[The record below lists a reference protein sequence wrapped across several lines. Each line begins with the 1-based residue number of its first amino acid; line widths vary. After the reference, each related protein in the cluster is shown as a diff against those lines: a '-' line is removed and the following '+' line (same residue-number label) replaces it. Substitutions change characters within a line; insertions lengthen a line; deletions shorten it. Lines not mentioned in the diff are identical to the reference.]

1 MQVQAKLLEAA
12 TLEVNCKIGKDRHF
26 FAASRKDWWKIR
38 LGLIAVVGT
47 ALISSS
53 LGTALRKVLAVYM
66 QVEYIDLLAAAAPVF
81 VGICTATVGF
91 LGLEKQ
97 AAQHKFIGNAYVEIE
112 RKVRSLINSAPQ
124 DEPLTEDWIRAFTA
138 LTERYLAVN
147 TEGEA
152 CPTSE
157 VDGKRAI
164 ENNSKRHKAL
174 KEKVRE
180 IDITLLGVRDPQ
192 TKSRFGLRTALGRG
206 IRFRVACM
214 LRKVGLIRQNDFANI
229 IRSLR

>member
-1 MQVQAKLLEAA
+1 MQVKAKLLEAA

-26 FAASRKDWWKIR
+26 IAASRKDWWKIR

-53 LGTALRKVLAVYM
+53 LGTALRKILSVHIPNDYV
-66 QVEYIDLLAAAAPVF
+66 DLLAAAAPVF

-97 AAQHKFIGNAYVEIE
+97 AAQHKIIGNAYVEIE
-112 RKVRSLINSAPQ
+112 RKVRSLINSAPK
-124 DEPLTEDWIRAFTA
+124 DEPLSDEWLKTLEA
-138 LTERYLAVN
+138 LVDRYLAVN

-152 CPTSE
+152 CPTAE
-157 VDGKRAI
+157 VDGERAI
-164 ENNSKRHKAL
+164 EKNSKRHMAL

-180 IDITLLGVRDPQ
+180 FDIAVLGVRDPQ
-192 TKSRFGLRTALGRG
+192 TRSLPSIRAALWRS
-206 IRFRVACM
+206 IRLNLVCLFCK
-214 LRKVGLIRQNDFANI
+214 LGLIRRKDFTAL
-229 IRSLR
+229 IRSLM

>member
-26 FAASRKDWWKIR
+26 IAASRKDWWKIR

-53 LGTALRKVLAVYM
+53 LGAALRKVLAMHV
-66 QVEYIDLLAAAAPVF
+66 QNEYINLLAAVAPVF

-112 RKVRSLINSAPQ
+112 RKVRSLINCAPQ
-124 DEPLTEDWIRAFTA
+124 GQPLTTDWLKDLNT
-138 LTERYLAVN
+138 LVERYLAVN

-152 CPTSE
+152 CPTAE

-164 ENNSKRHKAL
+164 ENNSKRHRAL

-180 IDITLLGVRDPQ
+180 FDIEILGVRDPQ
-192 TKSRFGLRTALGRG
+192 TKFQLHVRTALWRG
-206 IRFRVACM
+206 IRFRMACAF
-214 LRKVGLIRQNDFANI
+214 RKIGLIRKNDFASI
-229 IRSLR
+229 VRSLR

>member
-1 MQVQAKLLEAA
+1 MQAKLLEAA

-38 LGLIAVVGT
+38 LGLVAVVGT

-53 LGTALRKVLAVYM
+53 LGAALRKVLAM
-66 QVEYIDLLAAAAPVF
+66 HIPNDYINLLAAGAPVF

-97 AAQHKFIGNAYVEIE
+97 AAQHKFIGNAYVEVE
-112 RKVRSLINSAPQ
+112 RKVRSLINSAIPGQ
-124 DEPLTEDWIRAFTA
+124 PLTEDWIKD
-138 LTERYLAVN
+138 LNVLVERYLAVN

-164 ENNSKRHKAL
+164 ENNRKRHKAL
-174 KEKVRE
+174 KEKIRE
-180 IDITLLGVRDPQ
+180 YDIEVLGVQDPQ
-192 TKSRFGLRTALGRG
+192 TKFELRVRTALWRG
-206 IRFRVACM
+206 IRFRMACM
-214 LRKVGLIRQNDFANI
+214 FRKLGLVRKNDFASI

>member
-1 MQVQAKLLEAA
+1 MKAKLLEAA

-26 FAASRKDWWKIR
+26 IAASRKDWWKIR

-53 LGTALRKVLAVYM
+53 LGAALRSVLAMYM
-66 QVEYIDLLAAAAPVF
+66 SPEYLDLFAAAAPVF

-97 AAQHKFIGNAYVEIE
+97 AAQHKFIGNAYVEVE
-112 RKVRSLINSAPQ
+112 RKVRSLINNAPPDGQALPETWLKEYSA
-124 DEPLTEDWIRAFTA
+124 LA
-138 LTERYLAVN
+138 ERYLAIN

-152 CPTSE
+152 CPTAE
-157 VDGKRAI
+157 VDGRRAL
-164 ENNSKRHKAL
+164 ENNSKRHRAL

-180 IDITLLGVRDPQ
+180 FDIRMLGVSDPQ
-192 TKSRFGLRTALGRG
+192 TKFSLRVRTALWRG
-206 IRFRVACM
+206 VRFRTACI
-214 LRKVGLIRQNDFANI
+214 LRMIGLIRKNDFASI
-229 IRSLR
+229 VRSLK

>member
-26 FAASRKDWWKIR
+26 IAASRKDWWKIR

-53 LGTALRKVLAVYM
+53 LGAALRKVLEMHIQNEFVD
-66 QVEYIDLLAAAAPVF
+66 VIAAAAPVF

-97 AAQHKFIGNAYVEIE
+97 AAQHKYIGNAYVEIE

-124 DEPLTEDWIRAFTA
+124 GQPLTPDWLKDLNT
-138 LTERYLAVN
+138 LVERYLAVN
-147 TEGEA
+147 TEGEV
-152 CPTSE
+152 CPTAE

-164 ENNSKRHKAL
+164 ENNGKRHRAL

-180 IDITLLGVRDPQ
+180 FDIAILGVRDPQ
-192 TKSRFGLRTALGRG
+192 TMFQLRIRTALWRG
-206 IRFRVACM
+206 IRFRMACIF
-214 LRKVGLIRQNDFANI
+214 RKIGLIRKNDFATI
-229 IRSLR
+229 VRALR

>member
-1 MQVQAKLLEAA
+1 MQAKLLEAA

-53 LGTALRKVLAVYM
+53 LGAALRKVLSTHI
-66 QVEYIDLLAAAAPVF
+66 QNEYVDLLAAAAPVF

-112 RKVRSLINSAPQ
+112 RKVRSLINSATPEQ
-124 DEPLTEDWIRAFTA
+124 SLTEDWIKSFNTLA
-138 LTERYLAVN
+138 ERYLAVN

-180 IDITLLGVRDPQ
+180 FDIAVLGVRDPQ
-192 TKSRFGLRTALGRG
+192 TKFQLRVRTALWRG
-206 IRFRVACM
+206 IRFRMACIF
-214 LRKVGLIRQNDFANI
+214 RKVGLIRKNDFASI
-229 IRSLR
+229 IRSLK

>member
-1 MQVQAKLLEAA
+1 LEAA

-26 FAASRKDWWKIR
+26 IAASRKDWWKIR

-53 LGTALRKVLAVYM
+53 LGAALREIMVLHM
-66 QVEYIDLLAAAAPVF
+66 PGEYANLFAAAAPVF

-112 RKVRSLINSAPQ
+112 RKVRSLINAASEGQAVT
-124 DEPLTEDWIRAFTA
+124 DEWLKGLST
-138 LTERYLAVN
+138 LSERYLAVN

-152 CPTSE
+152 CPTAE
-157 VDGKRAI
+157 VDGKKAL
-164 ENNSKRHKAL
+164 ENNSKRHRAL

-180 IDITLLGVRDPQ
+180 FDIAILGVKDPQ
-192 TKSRFGLRTALGRG
+192 TKFSLTVRAALWKG
-206 IRFRVACM
+206 IRFRTACL
-214 LRKVGLIRQNDFANI
+214 LRWVGLIRKSDFVSI
-229 IRSLR
+229 VRSLR

>member
-26 FAASRKDWWKIR
+26 IAASRKDWWKIR
-38 LGLIAVVGT
+38 LGLVAVVGT

-53 LGTALRKVLAVYM
+53 LGAALREIMVLHM
-66 QVEYIDLLAAAAPVF
+66 PSEYANLFAAAAPVF

-112 RKVRSLINSAPQ
+112 RKVRSLINSASEGQ
-124 DEPLTEDWIRAFTA
+124 AVTDEWLKGLST
-138 LTERYLAVN
+138 LSERYLAVN

-152 CPTSE
+152 CPTAE
-157 VDGKRAI
+157 VDGKKAL
-164 ENNSKRHKAL
+164 ENNSKRHRAL

-180 IDITLLGVRDPQ
+180 FDIAILGVKDPQ
-192 TKSRFGLRTALGRG
+192 TKFSLTVRAALWKG
-206 IRFRVACM
+206 IRFRTACVC
-214 LRKVGLIRQNDFANI
+214 RWAGLIRKSDFASI
-229 IRSLR
+229 VRSLR